1 MRFLKAVEKAEVQV
15 AEAEW
20 PDLRRPDFYINIGD
34 EARVLRRVQLKMLA
48 YAGANALFSHR
59 GVSLESSCPSSF
71 VGEYHGIGELDRKSG
86 VGADARQW
94 IQAISEQVREQRI
107 SITESDIARGS
118 LKAKV
123 EYVLPQ
129 KSADFPPEVTLT
141 RPAARNTARLVADL
155 LLDEDFDTI
164 LYKTLPA
171 KQANE
176 RFLNALTPFCYRE
189 LLQAAMQLVF
199 GLDWQNR
206 LPHPPVKRGIN
217 G

>member
-1 MRFLKAVEKAEVQV
+1 M
-15 AEAEW
+15 
-20 PDLRRPDFYINIGD
+20 DF
-34 EARVLRRVQLKMLA
+34 
-48 YAGANALFSHR
+48 FS
-59 GVSLESSCPSSF
+59 GMD
-71 VGEYHGIGELDRKSG
+71 VGEFNERIERLRFTNRWSWEELARALGLSRVMLFHLRKGTHKVSKKTLQRLTELDRKSG
-86 VGADARQW
+86 VGAEARQW
-94 IQAISEQVREQRI
+94 IQAISERVREQQI
-107 SITESDIARGS
+107 SITKRDIARGF

-129 KSADFPPEVTLT
+129 KSAEFPPEVTLT

-199 GLDWQNR
+199 GLNWQKR
-206 LPHPPVKRGIN
+206 LPHLPVKSSFN
-217 G
+217 